1 MEPKYWKG
9 LEERA
14 GGEAF
19 RARAETEFPENPL
32 REIESGESRRG
43 FLKAAGFTF
52 AGAFLAGCGRA
63 PVTKA
68 LPYLQE
74 PENIVPG
81 RSYYYASTCCGCSA
95 GCGLLVKTR
104 DGRPIKLEG
113 NSQHA
118 LSRGATCAVGQASIL
133 GLYDS
138 LRLKQPLIQGK
149 PAAWNEVDSAITA
162 QLAKG
167 GAVRYLSDTITS
179 PTKLALIEHFL
190 KQFQDVRHVTYDP
203 LSVSAILD
211 AHERTHG
218 VRALPHFGFGKAE
231 VIVGFDADFLG
242 TWISPV
248 EFTRDYVQNRRP
260 PKLSYHVQFEPRMSI
275 TGSKADR
282 RVRVAPEEIHQRLA
296 ALALRLAGTGKP
308 APDAALDVLA
318 ERLSQ
323 ARGRSLV
330 VCGTQSVETQVL
342 ANYVNHLLGNYGA
355 TLDIEHPSRQRQGN
369 DGELE
374 KLLREIE
381 QGKVATLFID
391 GVNPMADL
399 PIPPELERIPL
410 VVSFAQRLDETASA
424 ARYVCPDHHYLE
436 SWGDAEA
443 VSGMLSMAQPAIRPL
458 GGSRAVIE
466 SLAHW
471 TGAPKP
477 AHALVREHWQSA
489 IFPRQRQEA
498 SFQAFWERSVE
509 LGYARVD
516 PILERPQPFNASA
529 AREALQTKPAA
540 VSGYSVVLYAT
551 TGMLDGREAYNP
563 WLQEMP
569 DPITKGTWDNYACL
583 SPATAARL
591 KIQDGDVVR
600 IDAGAALELP
610 VVIQPGQ
617 HDRVIAVALGYGR
630 KVSERF
636 ANIGPHWIDR
646 LNTVGTDG
654 RVGRNAS
661 PFLGLEGGTL
671 RYVRSG
677 AKLTPTGKKQI
688 VALTQI
694 HHTLTA
700 PANLAAAGTEP
711 RPIVQEMR
719 LAEFGPP
726 PEPGHP
732 EEQLWP
738 PDHPYNGHRWG
749 MAIDL
754 NACTGCSACVVACQV
769 ENNIPV
775 VGKDEV
781 RRKREMHWIRI
792 DRYYSG
798 PPDEVDVAYQPM
810 LCQHCEN
817 APCETVCPVL
827 ATVHSDEGLNQQ
839 IYNRC
844 VGTRYC
850 ENNCPYKTRR
860 FNWFNYPR
868 EDRLANLVLNP
879 DVTVRTRGVMEK
891 CSFCVQRIQEAKIEA
906 RRLGRPVADGEIQT
920 ACQQACPAQAIVFGD
935 MNAPRS
941 KVNQMIRSRRRYRVL
956 EEINVQPSVNYLKLV
971 RNREEEGGNHNG

>member
-9 LEERA
+9 PEERA

-19 RARAETEFPENPL
+19 RAQAETEFPENPL
-32 REIESGESRRG
+32 QQIDGGASRRT
-43 FLKAAGFTF
+43 FLKAAGFSF
-52 AGAFLAGCGRA
+52 AGALLAGCSRA
-63 PVTKA
+63 PVTEA

-74 PENIVPG
+74 PEFAVPG
-81 RSYYYASTCCGCSA
+81 RSLYYASTCGGCSA
-95 GCGLLVKTR
+95 GCGLLVKVR

-113 NSQHA
+113 NPVHA
-118 LSRGATCAVGQASIL
+118 LSQGATCAVGQASIL

-138 LRLKQPLIQGK
+138 LRLKQPLVGGK
-149 PAAWNEVDSAITA
+149 PAGWDEVDRAIA
-162 QLAKG
+162 EQLARG
-167 GAVRYLSDTITS
+167 GAVRYLSETVTS
-179 PTKLALIEHFL
+179 PTKLASIARFL
-190 KQFQDVRHVTYDP
+190 RPFSNARHVVYDP

-218 VRALPHFGFGKAE
+218 VRALPHFDFDKAQ
-231 VIVGFDADFLG
+231 VIASFDADFLG
-242 TWISPV
+242 TWISPI
-248 EFTRDYVQNRRP
+248 EFTHGYVKNRRP

-275 TGSKADR
+275 SGSKADR
-282 RVRVAPEEIHQRLA
+282 RVQVAPEEIHQKLA
-296 ALALRLAGTGKP
+296 ALAVRLAGTEKLE
-308 APDAALDVLA
+308 PDEAMDRLA
-318 ERLSQ
+318 DRLQQ
-323 ARGRSLV
+323 ARGRSLI
-330 VCGTQSVETQVL
+330 VCGAQDVETQVL

-355 TLDIEHPSRQRQGN
+355 TLDIEHPSRQRDGN
-369 DGELE
+369 DRELE
-374 KLLREIE
+374 RLLREIE
-381 QGKVATLFID
+381 QGEVAALFID
-391 GVNPMADL
+391 GVNPLADL
-399 PIPPELERIPL
+399 PAPPDLKRVPL
-410 VVSFAQRLDETASA
+410 VVSFAQRLDETAA
-424 ARYVCPDHHYLE
+424 AAKYVCPDHHYLE
-436 SWGDAEA
+436 TWGDAEP
-443 VSGMLSMAQPAIRPL
+443 VSGTLSIAQPAIRPI

-466 SLAHW
+466 SLARW
-471 TGAPKP
+471 SGEPKS
-477 AHALVREHWQSA
+477 AYDLVREHWQTSV
-489 IFPRQRQEA
+489 FPRQKHEA
-498 SFQAFWERSVE
+498 NSQKFWERSVE
-509 LGYARVD
+509 QGIAQVE
-516 PILERPQPFNASA
+516 PISERPKPFNESVAH
-529 AREALQTKPAA
+529 EALLRKPA
-540 VSGYSVVLYAT
+540 VSPGYSLVLYAT
-551 TGMLDGREAYNP
+551 AGMLDGRDAYNP

-583 SPATAARL
+583 SPSTAAQL
-591 KIQDGDVVR
+591 KLQDGDVVR
-600 IDAGAALELP
+600 VAAGAVIELP
-610 VVIQPGQ
+610 VVVQPGQ

-630 KVSERF
+630 KASERF
-636 ANIGPHWIDR
+636 ANIGPQWIDR
-646 LNTVGTDG
+646 LNTVGPDG
-654 RVGRNAS
+654 RVGCNAS
-661 PFLGLEGGTL
+661 PWLSLEGGTL

-677 AKLTPTGKKQI
+677 VTLTPTGKKQI
-688 VALTQI
+688 VALTQL

-711 RPIVQEMR
+711 RPIVQEMT
-719 LAEFGPP
+719 LAEFAEP
-726 PEPGHP
+726 PEPEHA
-732 EEQLWP
+732 EEELWS

-798 PPDEVDVAYQPM
+798 PPDEVSVAHQPM
-810 LCQHCEN
+810 MCQQCEN

-906 RRLGRPVADGEIQT
+906 RRLGRPMADGDVQT

-935 MNAPRS
+935 MNDPKS
-941 KVNQMIRSRRRYRVL
+941 KVSQMIHSRRRYRVL
-956 EEINVQPSVNYLKLV
+956 EEINVKPSVNYLKLV
-971 RNREEEGGNHNG
+971 RNREEGGTHNG